1 MPDMTD
7 DGATVRFRARLWLRR
22 GWRAVHR
29 IAPGAAERIDDR
41 RRARSRQAAAI
52 ADAVRYEERISGLER
67 ELELVAKRL
76 AVLAMRVE
84 QSGGAS
90 SGNPPDVEERL
101 VKARLGAIS
110 SYEERI
116 SRLEAA
122 AGPVLTPSAPRASD
136 AAGAE

>member
-1 MPDMTD
+1 MT
-7 DGATVRFRARLWLRR
+7 GTEAALIPRARLWLRR

-29 IAPGAAERIDDR
+29 IAPAAAERIDDR
-41 RRARSRQAAAI
+41 RRARSRQEAAVAAA
-52 ADAVRYEERISGLER
+52 VHFEERISGLER

-76 AVLAMRVE
+76 AVLTMRVE
-84 QSGGAS
+84 QSGGATA
-90 SGNPPDVEERL
+90 GNTADVEERL

-122 AGPVLTPSAPRASD
+122 AGLALTRSAQPGADPVSA
-136 AAGAE
+136 E